1 MKKLFSFILASLLC
15 LGLSASP
22 AVPETMKYCGMEL
35 SLDAGA
41 RTAVEDIVT
50 KIKHSTMHFQSMVDR
65 ANIYFPF
72 VEEALALRGVPD
84 DLKYIVIMESSFVA
98 DAVSSSNAV
107 GFWQF
112 KDQSARE
119 SGIVIDEYVDERK
132 HIFRSSLGAA
142 KYFYTIAKY
151 FDNYLYAVVG
161 YNRGPVGA
169 LPFIDADYLGN
180 RKMRITKET
189 HWYAL
194 KALAHKLAFEDAIH
208 KSDPPMWLQPMST
221 AGETDISKLAS
232 AAGMSVA
239 DFKKYNLWIKGS
251 TLPEGRS
258 FIYYLP
264 RQGKQDLALLR
275 HVRGGERRIGGGAP
289 VKPVEQPKVVT
300 PPVVKTSDRPTR
312 DTRRFS
318 YVEQDADPDYG
329 VEYVRMKPGE
339 SLVEVAVRYH
349 LKPQR
354 LRDMNLL
361 SNAYRPKTGDLV
373 YLKPAN
379 SRRVH
384 IVQPGETLR
393 QIAHLYGVPEAKI
406 QSKNRMTGASIYANQ
421 KLSLKKKV
429 AKGTKPTL
437 LAPKEPE
444 EVVSEVPEKA
454 PDKPIEVPKEE
465 PKEMP
470 VVVVPSG
477 NGVLE
482 DDPASFKLPAFE
494 SQWVTHKVEKGESV
508 WKVSKKY
515 GAFAEVVK
523 KVNGLSSNDV
533 SPGTELK
540 ILQVKDMQ

>member
-1 MKKLFSFILASLLC
+1 MKKLFSFILASLLF
-15 LGLSASP
+15 LGLSAAP
-22 AVPETMKYCGMEL
+22 AVPENMRYCGMDL

-41 RTAVEDIVT
+41 RTSIEEIVT
-50 KIKHSTMHFQSMVDR
+50 KLKHSTIHFQSMVDR

-151 FDNYLYAVVG
+151 FDNYLYAVLG

-189 HWYAL
+189 HWYVM
-194 KALAHKLAFEDAIH
+194 KALAHKLAFEEAIR
-208 KSDPPMWLQPMST
+208 KTDPPMWLQPMST
-221 AGETDISKLAS
+221 AGETDIRKLAS
-232 AAGMSVA
+232 AAGMSVE

-251 TLPEGRS
+251 TLPEGRN

-275 HVRGGERRIGGGAP
+275 HVRGGERRIGGGGS
-289 VKPVEQPKVVT
+289 KPVEQPKVVT
-300 PPVVKTSDRPTR
+300 QPVKPTERPTR

-361 SNAYRPKTGDLV
+361 SNAYRPKAGDLV
-373 YLKPAN
+373 YLKPPQ

-393 QIAHLYGVPEAKI
+393 QIAHVYGVPEAKI
-406 QSKNRMTGASIYANQ
+406 QSKNRMTGATIYAHQ

-437 LAPKEPE
+437 LAPPETEDTLVEAPAETPEMPKEQ
-444 EVVSEVPEKA
+444 
-454 PDKPIEVPKEE
+454 PKEE
-465 PKEMP
+465 P
-470 VVVVPSG
+470 VVIVPSG
-477 NGVLE
+477 SGVLE
-482 DDPASFKLPAFE
+482 DDPASYKLPAFT
-494 SQWVTHKVEKGESV
+494 SQWVTHKVVQGESV

-523 KVNGLSSNDV
+523 KVNGLSSNEV
-533 SPGTELK
+533 APGTELK
-540 ILQVKDMQ
+540 ILQVKDVQ

>member
-1 MKKLFSFILASLLC
+1 MKKLFSLLVASLLYV
-15 LGLSASP
+15 GLSASP

-41 RTAVEDIVT
+41 RTAVEEVIT
-50 KIKHSTMHFQSMVDR
+50 KIKHSTVHFQSMVDR

-72 VEEALALRGVPD
+72 IEEALSLRAVPD

-194 KALAHKLAFEDAIH
+194 KAIAHKLAFEDAVR

-221 AGETDISKLAS
+221 AGETEVSKLAS
-232 AAGMSVA
+232 AAGLSVE

-251 TLPEGRS
+251 KLPEGRN

-275 HVRGGERRIGGGAP
+275 HVRGGERRIGGGAT
-289 VKPVEQPKVVT
+289 VKPVEQPKATVQ
-300 PPVVKTSDRPTR
+300 PVKTSPRPTR

-329 VEYVRMKPGE
+329 LEYVRMKPGE

-354 LRDMNLL
+354 LRDINLL
-361 SNAYRPKTGDLV
+361 SNAYRPKEGDLV
-373 YLKPAN
+373 YLKPPQ

-393 QIAHLYGVPEAKI
+393 QIAHIYGVPEAKI
-406 QSKNRMTGASIYANQ
+406 QSKNRMTGATIYAHQ

-437 LAPKEPE
+437 LAPKEDE
-444 EVVSEVPEKA
+444 EIVAIEDEPIKTPEK
-454 PDKPIEVPKEE
+454 PVETPKEQPKEE
-465 PKEMP
+465 P
-470 VVVVPSG
+470 VVVIPSG

-482 DDPASFKLPAFE
+482 DDPASYKLPGFE
-494 SQWVTHKVEKGESV
+494 SQWVTHKVVQGESV

-540 ILQVKDMQ
+540 ILQVKDL